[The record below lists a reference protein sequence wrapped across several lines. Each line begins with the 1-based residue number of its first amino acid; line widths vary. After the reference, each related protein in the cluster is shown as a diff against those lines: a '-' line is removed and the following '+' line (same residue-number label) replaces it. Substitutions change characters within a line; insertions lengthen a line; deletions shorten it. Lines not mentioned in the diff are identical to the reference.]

1 MLLTTCGV
9 VTVNIRIPSD
19 LTEPETITRTFFTL
33 VRTEVTDGNSYLS
46 KEEQVRLQTHYPFMM
61 DSNRYP
67 PELLSTI
74 YVCRRLHPVQT
85 LLSSAEQVV
94 LDAGC
99 GYGSDSLLFA
109 ATGARVMA
117 VDLSADQIDIAQ
129 KRKRYYEDT
138 LERRL
143 DITFEVSDLN
153 EYTPEKMDVS
163 LTWLS
168 SVLAI
173 VKNQDTFLTRI
184 YKATRTGGK
193 IMIVDYNLWNPHFLW
208 TEWRRRRR
216 AFARSPEFSRNA
228 NYWAMVTRKRRNGAF
243 FYPQSGGGVFDDVQ
257 FFTPGTLG
265 RVLEQVGFRVL
276 PSNFS
281 GFAPPGLF
289 KGLSPY
295 LERLFSS
302 VPALKNLGRAYLMTG
317 VKQEAL

>member
-1 MLLTTCGV
+1 MFLATCGV

-19 LTEPETITRTFFTL
+19 LTEPESITRTFFTL

-85 LLSSAEQVV
+85 LLSSAEQLV

-99 GYGSDSLLFA
+99 GYGADSLLFA
-109 ATGARVMA
+109 ATGAKVMA
-117 VDLSADQIDIAQ
+117 VDLSADNIEIAQ
-129 KRKRYYEDT
+129 KRKRYYEQA
-138 LERRL
+138 L
-143 DITFEVSDLN
+143 DRPLDVTFLTADLN
-153 EYTPEKMDVS
+153 DYTPDSNEISV
-163 LTWLS
+163 TWLS

-173 VKNQDTFLTRI
+173 VKNQDTFLARI
-184 YKATRTGGK
+184 YKATRAGGR

-216 AFARSPEFSRNA
+216 AFERSPEFSRNA
-228 NYWAMVTRKRRNGAF
+228 NYWAMVTRKRRDGAF

-265 RVLEQVGFRVL
+265 RLLEQVGFRPL
-276 PSNFS
+276 PSYFS
-281 GFAPPGLF
+281 GFAVPFLF
-289 KGLSPY
+289 KGLSMQA
-295 LERLFSS
+295 EKVFSQA
-302 VPALKNLGRAYLMTG
+302 PIIKRLGRAYVVTG
-317 VKQEAL
+317 VK